1 MAYENTQVTLVVQ
14 PGDIE
19 AAIADSLSMPFSEFI
34 TKFVGDLLSGGEVV
48 PGSSDLS
55 NFCGMTETRSPSFK
69 AVLAF
74 LVTTRSVQ
82 QNKKTTT
89 TNRTKIGSNE

>member
-1 MAYENTQVTLVVQ
+1 
-14 PGDIE
+14 
-19 AAIADSLSMPFSEFI
+19 MPFSAFI

-48 PGSSDLS
+48 PGLPDLP

-74 LVTTRSVQ
+74 LWDNHDNGR
-82 QNKKTTT
+82 NKILVMYLKRLSATAAELFPKPAANILDIELTF
-89 TNRTKIGSNE
+89 